1 MRAIH
6 LTAYGN
12 PAQNL
17 RKVEVSEPN
26 TPSAGEALV
35 RMEYAPVAYSD
46 LLDRTRIGGNN
57 TGGCKSAE
65 HPKFARM
72 AEVLCCLLLP
82 CLVPALPAS
91 GTQGQ
96 AMGSRLSQI
105 ARFHRHNLQHPPRP
119 PAVLRSTPDC
129 RTRRTY
135 LHLSYSYASPF
146 GPALLMTQDPL
157 PTLGIIVA
165 SD

>member
-1 MRAIH
+1 MSRF
-6 LTAYGN
+6 LTFCAKN
-12 PAQNL
+12 SLAL
-17 RKVEVSEPN
+17 
-26 TPSAGEALV
+26 TSAGWDYQGGLRGLIPQGYV
-35 RMEYAPVAYSD
+35 
-46 LLDRTRIGGNN
+46 DRTRIGGNN